1 MVFHCLRLT
10 IYGML
15 KDAWFKDTS
24 GGETKY
30 HLIKYPLP
38 PAR

>member
-1 MVFHCLRLT
+1 
-10 IYGML
+10 ML
-15 KDAWFKDTS
+15 KDAWFKDTNG